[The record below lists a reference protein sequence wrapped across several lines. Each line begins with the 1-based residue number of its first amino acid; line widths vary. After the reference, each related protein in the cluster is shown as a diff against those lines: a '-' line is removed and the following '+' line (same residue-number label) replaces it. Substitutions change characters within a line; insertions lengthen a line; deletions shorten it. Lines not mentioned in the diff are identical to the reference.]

1 MTEKVVILNSEDPDE
16 THSDKTSNMGVQ
28 CMNAV
33 VISLG
38 IIYLCIL
45 FKRYTESFFGQN
57 RKISILLGPR

>member
-1 MTEKVVILNSEDPDE
+1 MTEKFVILNSEDYDE
-16 THSDKTSNMGVQ
+16 TQSDKTSKMGVQ

-45 FKRYTESFFGQN
+45 FKRYTESFF
-57 RKISILLGPR
+57 RSKP